1 MPVKLFRNAG
11 IYTPRDNGA
20 PLCGR
25 GQGALLHYENGA
37 LLVRDGH
44 IAAIGAEADILK
56 IPNIGEADE
65 IDCRG
70 KCMIPGFVDPHTH
83 MCFAGLRENE
93 FAMRLEGVPYLEILE
108 RGGGILS
115 SVKAVAGASVDQL
128 RRATQKHAARALSF
142 GTTTVEIK
150 SGYGLDTVNE
160 LKMLEAIQLAAS
172 SLPLD
177 IVPTFLGA
185 HAIPPA
191 YRHASDD
198 FITMVIEEM
207 LPAVQLQG
215 IARHCDIFCEKGV
228 FTIEQGRRLLQAA
241 KKRGMK
247 VKLHADEVHDL
258 GGGGLA
264 AELGALSA
272 DHLLAVSAGNI
283 EAMAAAGVVATLLP
297 ATAYSLKKP
306 FAPAR
311 KMIEHNLAVA
321 LATDCN
327 PGSSFT
333 ESMPFVMGL
342 AVMSMG
348 MTPAEALN
356 GATLNAAYAI
366 DMAARVGSLDI
377 GKQADFLLLAGETP
391 AIIAY
396 HAGVSSVDEVYKKG
410 ELVAH
415 HEAVK
420 GAERS

>member
-1 MPVKLFRNAG
+1 
-11 IYTPRDNGA
+11 
-20 PLCGR
+20 
-25 GQGALLHYENGA
+25 
-37 LLVRDGH
+37 
-44 IAAIGAEADILK
+44 
-56 IPNIGEADE
+56 
-65 IDCRG
+65 
-70 KCMIPGFVDPHTH
+70 
-83 MCFAGLRENE
+83 
-93 FAMRLEGVPYLEILE
+93 
-108 RGGGILS
+108 
-115 SVKAVAGASVDQL
+115 
-128 RRATQKHAARALSF
+128 
-142 GTTTVEIK
+142 
-150 SGYGLDTVNE
+150 
-160 LKMLEAIQLAAS
+160 
-172 SLPLD
+172 
-177 IVPTFLGA
+177 
-185 HAIPPA
+185 
-191 YRHASDD
+191 
-198 FITMVIEEM
+198 
-207 LPAVQLQG
+207 
-215 IARHCDIFCEKGV
+215 
-228 FTIEQGRRLLQAA
+228 
-241 KKRGMK
+241 
-247 VKLHADEVHDL
+247 
-258 GGGGLA
+258 
-264 AELGALSA
+264 
-272 DHLLAVSAGNI
+272 
-283 EAMAAAGVVATLLP
+283 VATLLP